1 MVKLNDFQFVGTNFA
16 ENQIHNK
23 LAEQYNLVE
32 GFLQV
37 WLNVLSNLNLNVW
50 SAKGSTAH
58 HQQICA
64 VLVWCGDIKI
74 KNVVMLNGACPGP
87 SRQAWRPLCRQLQ

>member
-23 LAEQYNLVE
+23 HAEQYNLVE

-37 WLNVLSNLNLNVW
+37 
-50 SAKGSTAH
+50 
-58 HQQICA
+58 
-64 VLVWCGDIKI
+64 
-74 KNVVMLNGACPGP
+74 
-87 SRQAWRPLCRQLQ
+87 